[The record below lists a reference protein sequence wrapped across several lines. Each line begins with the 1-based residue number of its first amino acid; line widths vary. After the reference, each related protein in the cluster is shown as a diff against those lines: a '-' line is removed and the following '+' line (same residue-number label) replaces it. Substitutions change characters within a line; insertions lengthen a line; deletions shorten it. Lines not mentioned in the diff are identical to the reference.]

1 MRSTK
6 LNVRDLTITVEG
18 PDKKPFPIVD
28 KVSFD
33 VEPGQVIALIGESGS
48 GKTTVSLACMGYAR
62 PGCTIAGGEVL
73 LGGRDILRLDRDE
86 KRSLRGDRVSYIAQS
101 AAAAFNSTMTIGAQV
116 TEMAVLRGMATQA
129 EADAAATALYRRL
142 ELPNPE
148 TIGARYPHQVSGGQL
163 QRLMAAMA
171 MLSEPDLLI
180 LDEPTTA
187 LDVTTQIEVL
197 HAFKTLVQEGGN
209 TAIYVTHDLALVA
222 QIADAILVLKD
233 GAMVEY
239 GRTEQIITAPE
250 HDYTKALLAAAHI
263 MPASVETG
271 KAPDAE
277 ALISVR
283 GVSAGYGAK
292 QPVKV
297 LHDID
302 IDLYAGET
310 LGLIGESG
318 SGKTTLGR
326 LISGLMAPLSGSVA
340 MQGAPLPPLVADRSK
355 AELRRVQFVFQQ
367 ADVALNPRQ
376 TIGKIL
382 ARPVSFFSG
391 VGRSEARGRA
401 AELLDRVG
409 LPAAFIDR
417 YPPQLSGGQRQ
428 RVNLARA
435 LAADP
440 EVLICDEVTSALDT
454 VVAQQILDLLDELQR
469 DLGLSYIFITHD
481 LATVAKICDRVA
493 VMNGGRIVDMGVTAE
508 VLSAPFHPYT
518 ELLLRSVPEMR
529 IDWLEA
535 AVGERRRLVA
545 DLKAQD
551 LAVND

>member
-1 MRSTK
+1 
-6 LNVRDLTITVEG
+6 
-18 PDKKPFPIVD
+18 
-28 KVSFD
+28 
-33 VEPGQVIALIGESGS
+33 
-48 GKTTVSLACMGYAR
+48 
-62 PGCTIAGGEVL
+62 
-73 LGGRDILRLDRDE
+73 
-86 KRSLRGDRVSYIAQS
+86 
-101 AAAAFNSTMTIGAQV
+101 
-116 TEMAVLRGMATQA
+116 
-129 EADAAATALYRRL
+129 
-142 ELPNPE
+142 
-148 TIGARYPHQVSGGQL
+148 
-163 QRLMAAMA
+163 
-171 MLSEPDLLI
+171 
-180 LDEPTTA
+180 
-187 LDVTTQIEVL
+187 
-197 HAFKTLVQEGGN
+197 
-209 TAIYVTHDLALVA
+209 VTHDLALVA

-233 GAMVEY
+233 GCMVEY
-239 GRTEQIITAPE
+239 GRTERIITAPQ
-250 HDYTKALLAAAHI
+250 HDYTKALLAAAHV
-263 MPASVETG
+263 MPASVQTG
-271 KAPDAE
+271 REPDAD

-283 GVSAGYGAK
+283 GVNAGYGPRQA
-292 QPVKV
+292 VKV

-302 IDLYAGET
+302 IDLFPGET

-326 LISGLMAPLSGSVA
+326 LISGLMAASSGSVT
-340 MQGAPLPPLVADRSK
+340 MQGVPLPSLVADRSK

-382 ARPVSFFSG
+382 ARPVTFFSG
-391 VGRSEARGRA
+391 AGRSEARKRA
-401 AELLDRVG
+401 AGLLERVG
-409 LPAAFIDR
+409 LPVAFIDR

-440 EVLICDEVTSALDT
+440 DVLICDEVTSALDT

-481 LATVAKICDRVA
+481 LATVARICDRVA
-493 VMNGGRIVDMGVTAE
+493 VMNGGRIVDMGATSE

-529 IDWLEA
+529 ADWLDT

-545 DLKAQD
+545 ALRDRD